1 MLIPWLAAI
10 VWTLFFEM
18 RKSDDDDDDDDE
30 EEEEEK
36 KKHLEEAGYRP
47 FQGWKMYILFGSQE
61 KRYKDWTSAP
71 TKKMKKKKGL
81 LPPNSRFTKNEWGSP
96 IIAGVS
102 NNS

>member
-18 RKSDDDDDDDDE
+18 RKSDDDDDDDDDDDEEE

-61 KRYKDWTSAP
+61 KRYKDWTSTP
-71 TKKMKKKKGL
+71 TKKMKKKRA
-81 LPPNSRFTKNEWGSP
+81 PPPQQSFY
-96 IIAGVS
+96 
-102 NNS
+102 